1 MIDKDLDNVL
11 ANLGGESEKER
22 DAALKNRSREEAPDL
37 DLQGAGSFVDR
48 IRHYRMTE
56 GILLFKG
63 GVLQAIQEHRD
74 HCVSFR
80 KTSVDKEG
88 EAGVEEMLRQYKY
101 TYIRSVENI
110 EKLYED
116 YYRVLNPA
124 TIEKSAKK
132 DYDLYF
138 AGFEEKNKVQF
149 LALREMYIE
158 LREFNSL
165 VRKEWRDLSE
175 SIGVINLLPAGKH
188 LYQTLNSVIEA
199 ALRFCSSTDDFLNF
213 IGHVLAIPEGH
224 FDLLKSEIH
233 ANTAYHEELSYEFA
247 DLFDRSG
254 GEAVTAGP
262 GEDVPGVGDIL
273 SKGGITSG
281 KGDPQSAVP
290 KDDAAPPVIDEIL
303 RQHAR
308 EPKYVPPSFTVR
320 GTRSWNTRE
329 PYIIKLNM
337 EKLQKD
343 VDDLTDSFY
352 FLQAGMD
359 EKVLEGEI
367 KRSIL
372 RVLRDNMNIY
382 DSYSEFVLKSVFT
395 RINGITEFFGAR
407 DMLSLFMYHL
417 GPLTAYLAT
426 VDAFTAAGAGYCFK
440 YGAGKRV
447 TRFMPQEFIKQKVL
461 EWYENNVNVFDLPYD
476 SIQEYEN
483 VRKLVTKRYY
493 AAVDEN
499 SAKLDA
505 LIEAKNLKATPR
517 FDRAE
522 FFRTLHRDW
531 FGADNIIVYNRFV
544 EKTIFK

>member
-1 MIDKDLDNVL
+1 
-11 ANLGGESEKER
+11 
-22 DAALKNRSREEAPDL
+22 
-37 DLQGAGSFVDR
+37 
-48 IRHYRMTE
+48 
-56 GILLFKG
+56 
-63 GVLQAIQEHRD
+63 
-74 HCVSFR
+74 
-80 KTSVDKEG
+80 
-88 EAGVEEMLRQYKY
+88 
-101 TYIRSVENI
+101 
-110 EKLYED
+110 
-116 YYRVLNPA
+116 
-124 TIEKSAKK
+124 
-132 DYDLYF
+132 
-138 AGFEEKNKVQF
+138 
-149 LALREMYIE
+149 
-158 LREFNSL
+158 
-165 VRKEWRDLSE
+165 
-175 SIGVINLLPAGKH
+175 
-188 LYQTLNSVIEA
+188 
-199 ALRFCSSTDDFLNF
+199 
-213 IGHVLAIPEGH
+213 
-224 FDLLKSEIH
+224 
-233 ANTAYHEELSYEFA
+233 
-247 DLFDRSG
+247 
-254 GEAVTAGP
+254 
-262 GEDVPGVGDIL
+262 
-273 SKGGITSG
+273 
-281 KGDPQSAVP
+281 
-290 KDDAAPPVIDEIL
+290 
-303 RQHAR
+303 
-308 EPKYVPPSFTVR
+308 VPPSFTVR

-337 EKLQKD
+337 ERLQKD

-426 VDAFTAAGAGYCFK
+426 VDAFTAAGTGYCFK